1 MQWGGL
7 RGVIEDLCS
16 LHPFFGFYQIWNF
29 RCYEI
34 KLKAENLDEKSNSC
48 DCVSYIIAVVY
59 MQILNFFKSYFAI
72 TSFIDRDKKHILFL
86 FIFFLLIFIKSDF
99 LSQSTFFKN
108 IFRLLVQSSTL
119 LRFQNHVKGY

>member
-99 LSQSTFFKN
+99 YLNQHFLKTFSGYL
-108 IFRLLVQSSTL
+108 FRVPL
-119 LRFQNHVKGY
+119 Y